1 LSLNIWVYKY
11 KKKISLDVNL
21 AEKNHAINCN
31 YFNYC
36 TCPQSSW
43 MLLIY
48 YNMYLLTVTIQR
60 IPKVT
65 KDSIIYHH
73 TIIWLLFIS
82 LDTVNMSRKFSNRLK
97 YNPIV
102 WSILLNITVF
112 IKYINIYSLVKV
124 LQLQSPRY

>member
-1 LSLNIWVYKY
+1 M
-11 KKKISLDVNL
+11 SLDVNL
-21 AEKNHAINCN
+21 VEKNHVINCN

-36 TCPQSSW
+36 TCPPSTR

-73 TIIWLLFIS
+73 TINLIII
-82 LDTVNMSRKFSNRLK
+82 
-97 YNPIV
+97 Y
-102 WSILLNITVF
+102 ITRHSQ
-112 IKYINIYSLVKV
+112 NVKEIFK
-124 LQLQSPRY
+124 

>member
-1 LSLNIWVYKY
+1 M
-11 KKKISLDVNL
+11 SLDVNL

-36 TCPQSSW
+36 TCPSSSR

-65 KDSIIYHH
+65 KDSIIYYH
-73 TIIWLLFIS
+73 TINLIII
-82 LDTVNMSRKFSNRLK
+82 
-97 YNPIV
+97 Y
-102 WSILLNITVF
+102 ITRHSQ
-112 IKYINIYSLVKV
+112 NVKEIFK
-124 LQLQSPRY
+124 